1 MKVTAQERRTVLKLL
16 NVSEA
21 ARQLGVGVQR
31 LHRDARSGRV
41 RSPEV
46 CIGRRLYYSHDD
58 MKKLSNFNVA
68 AVVKVRLHVFNV

>member
-1 MKVTAQERRTVLKLL
+1 MRVTAHERRTVLKLF

-31 LHRDARSGRV
+31 LHRDVRAGRV

-46 CIGRRLYYSHDD
+46 RLGRRVYFTQDD
-58 MKKLSNFNVA
+58 LKQVA
-68 AVVKVRLHVFNV
+68 THYHEGDE